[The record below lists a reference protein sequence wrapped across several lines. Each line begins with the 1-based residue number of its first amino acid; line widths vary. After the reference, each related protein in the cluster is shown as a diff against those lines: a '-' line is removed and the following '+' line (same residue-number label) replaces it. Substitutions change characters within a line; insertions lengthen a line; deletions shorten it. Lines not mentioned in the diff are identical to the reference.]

1 MKENKI
7 DVIKSKLVTKQ
18 LELNNEDDQEKRNAI
33 IHQMEMLK
41 IRRDI
46 EDAKKKLTENPDEPL
61 TNLKKYVGTIRLFSG
76 GLPVKV
82 ACDATSASA
91 ARKIIQAQFNVKSFF
106 KQMATNNR

>member
-7 DVIKSKLVTKQ
+7 DVITSKLVTKQ
-18 LELNNEDDQEKRNAI
+18 LELNNEDEQEKRNAI

-46 EDAKKKLTENPDEPL
+46 EEAKKKLTENPNEPL
-61 TNLKKYVGTIRLFSG
+61 TNLKKYIGVIYLKTG
-76 GLPVKV
+76 GQPVKV

-91 ARKIIQAQFNVKSFF
+91 ARKIIQAQYNVQSFF